1 MDPMA
6 PRKLNATIMPEGIQM
21 PNTPIANPNLPFP
34 NHWKSRVAAA
44 TTATAPPTPS
54 RSRLICRMKKL
65 SDDEDRTE
73 LAALIANPTVRSV
86 RTPYLPIRR
95 PPRID
100 MNRPGTATSHKR
112 VPVMVKLVP
121 YSWIIIG
128 NSGGMAC
135 MEKMKANL
143 ARKLTKSALDSPE

>member
-1 MDPMA
+1 
-6 PRKLNATIMPEGIQM
+6 
-21 PNTPIANPNLPFP
+21 
-34 NHWKSRVAAA
+34 
-44 TTATAPPTPS
+44 
-54 RSRLICRMKKL
+54 MKKL

-100 MNRPGTATSHKR
+100 MNRPGTATSQRR
-112 VPVMVKLVP
+112 VPVIVKLVP
-121 YSWIIIG
+121 NSWIIME